1 MLPDVKKYYN
11 NPLIREPFLN
21 VFHYSFCWSSNALEG
36 NTLSLDDTISF
47 LDYDEVRSGHKFS
60 EYEEAKRLHDTI
72 KQYLSFQPR
81 QIDLDWIIDLNHGI
95 TGEPRGLR
103 TEDVYIGNQLE
114 AVYYPPSHSRV
125 AELIDD
131 FLTDIQFQSN
141 DVAEILCKTA
151 ETHIAFERI
160 HPFKDGNGRTGRMI
174 LNQCL
179 INNGLLPVI
188 LESKSSYRK
197 AFKVYNKNGDQS
209 LMEHLLC
216 KAERQAMENV
226 LLLAEQYENSRKE
239 PDHEKQTQICC
250 GHRNLDRDA
259 AGDRCDSGD

>member
-1 MLPDVKKYYN
+1 MSALIDIQEDFQSLKAMLPDVKKYYN

-21 VFHYSFCWSSNALEG
+21 AFRYLFCWSSNALEG

-72 KQYLSFQPR
+72 KQYLSFQSQR
-81 QIDLDWIIDLNHGI
+81 IDLDWILDLNHGI
-95 TGEPRGLR
+95 TGEPREMR
-103 TEDVYIGNQLE
+103 TEDVYIGNQME

-131 FLTDIQFQSN
+131 FLADVQFESN
-141 DVAEILCKTA
+141 DVEEIIFKTA
-151 ETHIAFERI
+151 ETHITFERI
-160 HPFKDGNGRTGRMI
+160 HPFKDGNGRTGRII

-179 INNGLLPVI
+179 INNGLLPII

-197 AFKVYNKNGDQS
+197 AFKMYNKNGDRS

-226 LLLAEQYENSRKE
+226 LELAARYEGSKN
-239 PDHEKQTQICC
+239 
-250 GHRNLDRDA
+250 
-259 AGDRCDSGD
+259 CDNIINDWK

>member
-125 AELIDD
+125 ADLLMI
-131 FLTDIQFQSN
+131 FSQIYNFNPMMWQRFFAKRQRRTLHLRGFIRLKM
-141 DVAEILCKTA
+141 AMG
-151 ETHIAFERI
+151 ERE
-160 HPFKDGNGRTGRMI
+160 G
-174 LNQCL
+174 
-179 INNGLLPVI
+179 
-188 LESKSSYRK
+188 
-197 AFKVYNKNGDQS
+197 
-209 LMEHLLC
+209 
-216 KAERQAMENV
+216 
-226 LLLAEQYENSRKE
+226 
-239 PDHEKQTQICC
+239 
-250 GHRNLDRDA
+250 
-259 AGDRCDSGD
+259 